1 MAAAAPPGGPP
12 QPEAPALAADEC
24 ALAVS
29 CFLYEVPWT
38 KSIIYKLGTQTQQS
52 KRLRVGSPL
61 KRAADDSVATV
72 RQKVMDAL
80 YADMIANGT
89 FDSLPYH
96 GLWSLLLRDAV
107 RISCNPLELN
117 RIRSIGGPML
127 RS

>member
-1 MAAAAPPGGPP
+1 MAAAAPTGGPP
-12 QPEAPALAADEC
+12 QSEAPALAADEF

-38 KSIIYKLGTQTQQS
+38 KSITYKLGTKTQQS
-52 KRLRVGSPL
+52 KSFGVRSPL
-61 KRAADDSVATV
+61 TRAVDDSVAKV

-107 RISCNPLELN
+107 RI
-117 RIRSIGGPML
+117 
-127 RS
+127 